1 MKLKMAE
8 VMRAKRG
15 FAARVLLCAALGLV
29 TKTQGL
35 GEDEADAYDE
45 DVWTEVQDHFIPQ
58 DIDEDVF

>member
-1 MKLKMAE
+1 MAE

-35 GEDEADAYDE
+35 GEGEADAYDE
-45 DVWTEVQDHFIPQ
+45 DAWTEV
-58 DIDEDVF
+58 